1 MTGIAFI
8 AGVCLGVVV
17 GMALTCLF
25 AAGDEPDEIPLGQEA
40 AVPVERERHDA

>member
-8 AGVCLGVVV
+8 AGVCLGLVV

-25 AAGDEPDEIPLGQEA
+25 AAGDEPDEIPLGHEA
-40 AVPVERERHDA
+40 AAPVEQETRDA